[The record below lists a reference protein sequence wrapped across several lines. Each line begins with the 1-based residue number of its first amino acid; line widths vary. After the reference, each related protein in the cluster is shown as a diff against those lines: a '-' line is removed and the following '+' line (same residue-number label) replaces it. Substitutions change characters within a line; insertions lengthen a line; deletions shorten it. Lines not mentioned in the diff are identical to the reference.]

1 MYAKESHEKANA
13 DLLNAVY
20 QNSKMGIDSID
31 YIFPRIKNNEL
42 KKDLA
47 SQMAGYLKFMNRVSS
62 KFEDIDGSP
71 NDLMLLTKMPSLA
84 YMKLKMCV
92 DNSESHIAEMMIE
105 NSTAGLIEAQR
116 VFNRCGS
123 GSLDCEI
130 SQIGCEAIYF
140 EQKSINKLRNYL

>member
-1 MYAKESHEKANA
+1 MYVKESNA

-31 YIFPRIKNNEL
+31 YIFPKIKNNNL

-62 KFEDIDGSP
+62 KFDDMDDSP
-71 NDLMLLTKMPSLA
+71 NDLLLLSKIPSLA
-84 YMKLKMCV
+84 YMKLKMYV
-92 DNSESHIAEMMIE
+92 DDSESHIAEMMIE
-105 NSTAGLIEAQR
+105 NSTNGLIEAQR
-116 VFNRCGS
+116 IFNRCKN
-123 GSLDCEI
+123 LDCEI

>member
-1 MYAKESHEKANA
+1 MYAKDSNA

-31 YIFPRIKNNEL
+31 YIFPKIKNNDL

-47 SQMAGYLKFMNRVSS
+47 SQMAGYLKFMNRASS
-62 KFEDIDGSP
+62 KFEDTDSSP
-71 NDLMLLTKMPSLA
+71 NDLLLLAKIPSLA

-92 DNSESHIAEMMIE
+92 DDSESHIAEMMIE
-105 NSTAGLIEAQR
+105 NSTSGLIEAQR
-116 VFNRCGS
+116 VFNRCNN
-123 GSLDCEI
+123 LDCEI

>member
-1 MYAKESHEKANA
+1 MQVKESNA

-31 YIFPRIKNNEL
+31 YIFPKIKNNNL

-62 KFEDIDGSP
+62 KFDDIDDSP
-71 NDLMLLTKMPSLA
+71 NDLLMLGKLPSLA
-84 YMKLKMCV
+84 YMKLKMYV
-92 DNSESHIAEMMIE
+92 DDSESHIAEMMIE
-105 NSTAGLIEAQR
+105 NSTSGLIEAQR
-116 VFNRCGS
+116 IFNRCKN
-123 GSLDCEI
+123 LDCEI

>member
-1 MYAKESHEKANA
+1 MHDIDSNSA
-13 DLLNAVY
+13 LLDTVY

-31 YIFPRIKNNEL
+31 YVLPKIKNNNL

-47 SQMAGYLKFMNRVSS
+47 SQMAGYLKFMNRVSL

-71 NDLMLLTKMPSLA
+71 NDLMVLAKIPSLA

-116 VFNRCGS
+116 VFNRCGN
-123 GSLDCEI
+123 LDCEI